1 MTAQDKIDAV
11 RQQIEEMCAGE
22 REELECPFCGEV
34 TTRYSNRGICCE
46 TMATLVNGIV
56 KDRQF
61 KRELRKVHQIS
72 MQLGQMADSS
82 RMVN

>member
-1 MTAQDKIDAV
+1 MSPQDKIDSV
-11 RQQIEEMCAGE
+11 RQQIEEMCRGE

-34 TTRYSNRGICCE
+34 TTRYSNCGVCCE

-61 KRELRKVHQIS
+61 KREMRKVHQIA
-72 MQLGQMADSS
+72 MQLGQIADRSS
-82 RMVN
+82 MIN